1 MADAP
6 GPEDYSPAEDDVFP
20 AIPPSYLQKEYIC
33 CTYPCDHAN
42 VDGAGKGNP
51 KAGITLWAH
60 PNGVAFLALHPDLS
74 VLEENLNIDQGGPS
88 DKKPSSDWLLD
99 FDVGGSN
106 LITTRPMLKK
116 NRARGKLLIA
126 NEIIAIL
133 RSSHTCY
140 DLICPVKS
148 TLLEIN
154 EKAIGATGKELLR

>member
-42 VDGAGKGNP
+42 GTLKGNP

-60 PNGVAFLALHPDLS
+60 PNGIAFLALHPDLS
-74 VLEENLNIDQGGPS
+74 ALEQNLSIDLGGSS
-88 DKKPSSDWLLD
+88 DKKPYSDWLLD
-99 FDVGGSN
+99 FDLDGSN
-106 LITTRPMLKK
+106 LTTTRPMLKRS
-116 NRARGKLLIA
+116 RARGQSYLTV
-126 NEIIAIL
+126 NQTIAIL
-133 RSSHTCY
+133 RSSHACY
-140 DLICPVKS
+140 DLICPVKA

-154 EKAIGATGKELLR
+154 EKAISATGKELLR